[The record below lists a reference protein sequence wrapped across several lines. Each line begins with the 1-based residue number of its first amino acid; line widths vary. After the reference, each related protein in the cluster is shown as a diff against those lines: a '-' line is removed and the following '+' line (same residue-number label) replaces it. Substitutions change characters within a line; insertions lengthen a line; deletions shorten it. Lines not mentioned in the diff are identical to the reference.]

1 MASHGYLVV
10 VPDQLDNTAPWT
22 TDANDKDVWFSFDM
36 LKDLK
41 NIDTVALKED
51 QDVRYKK
58 RVGDQHAI
66 GNEIKQSGFL
76 SKLSLA

>member
-41 NIDTVALKED
+41 NINTVELKAD
-51 QDVRYKK
+51 QEVRYKK

-66 GNEIKQSGFL
+66 GNEIKQSDFL

>member
-22 TDANDKDVWFSFDM
+22 TDANDKDVWFKADF

-41 NIDTVALKED
+41 NVDVVALKAD
-51 QDVRYKK
+51 QDIRYKK
-58 RVGDQHAI
+58 RVGDMHAV
-66 GNEIKQSGFL
+66 GNEIKQNDFL
-76 SKLSLA
+76 SKLALA